1 MARRVIVLCLVVIL
15 VIVPSVSVLSS
26 GVQIGEEIGPNVD
39 GLIFRVLSH
48 DVSQVLALQ
57 NDEIDM
63 IAEYLD
69 VELYSALSS
78 SEDFD
83 ITQTLRN
90 GYGYVTLNTAKYPL
104 NITAFRRAIAFAVDK
119 ERISEY
125 AFMNLSEPLDSCVPR
140 INPFSAENELVDR
153 FYTPDITKAK
163 QLLADAGF
171 NDTDSDGYIEAPD
184 GSEIFLEVFIPD
196 SSGIPDGVGEVFE
209 TALQE
214 LDIDYVRET
223 DDWITDIYRRLN
235 FHQDYDIA
243 FLMSSYNVIDVD
255 QLVGR
260 FRSENVEVPYYNY
273 PNFRNLTFDSY
284 CDQLLYSTDLSSVH
298 EAATEMQKIIAY
310 ECPIIVLYE
319 AYDLVAYRND
329 RFDGHVNAI
338 DGGALN
344 WWTYYEVHL
353 REPNDGSA
361 VSVFRSGIRL
371 DIDTFNLPK
380 SMGHRRTERVL
391 SLMYDSLI
399 RRDHE
404 GNDVLWLA
412 ESIYVETHDDNPEVP
427 EGSTRF
433 TIRITENATWTDGS
447 RLDANDVKATLDY
460 CQNMPPVLKNLNGI
474 NVLDS
479 DELQVEFNVES
490 YWLLHRFG
498 YKPILPEVVLDEL
511 GPDGW
516 QTWNPDPT
524 VEPMLTS
531 GPFNVTGC
539 VRGEYIE
546 FTKNPNYLRPFIPTS
561 VNGGTTTTFQTL
573 GIVSALVIGSVLV
586 WWKRPRRI

>member
-1 MARRVIVLCLVVIL
+1 LSRRVIVLFLIAIL

-26 GVQIGEEIGPNVD
+26 GVQIGEKIGPNVD
-39 GLIFRVLSH
+39 GLVFRVLNH

-78 SEDFD
+78 SEDID

-90 GYGYVTLNTAKYPL
+90 GYGCVTLNTAKYPL

-119 ERISEY
+119 VGISEY

-153 FYTPDITKAK
+153 FYTPDLTKAK

-196 SSGIPDGVGEVFE
+196 TGDIPDGVGEVFE

-214 LDIDYVRET
+214 LDINYVRET

-243 FLMSSYNVIDVD
+243 FLTYTFAGFDVD
-255 QLVGR
+255 WLTSR
-260 FRSENVEVPYYNY
+260 FRSENAEVPNYNY
-273 PNFRNLTFDSY
+273 ANFRNLTVDSF
-284 CDQLLYSTDLSSVH
+284 CDQLLYSTDLSSVR

-319 AYDLVAYRND
+319 AYDLVAYRTD

-344 WWTYYEVHL
+344 WWTYYEVHMGG
-353 REPNDGSA
+353 PNDDSI
-361 VSVFRSGIRL
+361 VSSFRACLSWDRVS
-371 DIDTFNLPK
+371 FNPLK
-380 SMGHRRTERVL
+380 YLTRHTDWFS
-391 SLMYDSLI
+391 SLLYDSLI
-399 RRDHE
+399 RQDRE

-412 ESIYVETHDDNPEVP
+412 ESIHIETHVDNSEVP

-433 TIRITENATWTDGS
+433 TIRIIENATWTDGS
-447 RLDANDVKATLDY
+447 GLDANDVKATLEY
-460 CQNMPPVLKNLNGI
+460 YQNMTPDLKNLAGI

-479 DELQVEFNVES
+479 EELQVEFNVES
-490 YWLLHRFG
+490 HWLLHRFG
-498 YKPILPEVVLDEL
+498 YKPILPEVVLDEV
-511 GPDGW
+511 GPEAW
-516 QTWNPDPT
+516 ATWNPDPT
-524 VEPMLTS
+524 EEPMLTS
-531 GPFNVTGC
+531 GPFNVTGY
-539 VRGEYIE
+539 VNSEYIE
-546 FTKNPNYLRPFIPTS
+546 LSKNPNYLRPFIPTS

-573 GIVSALVIGSVLV
+573 GIVFALVIGSVLV
-586 WWKRPRRI
+586 WWKRPRRT